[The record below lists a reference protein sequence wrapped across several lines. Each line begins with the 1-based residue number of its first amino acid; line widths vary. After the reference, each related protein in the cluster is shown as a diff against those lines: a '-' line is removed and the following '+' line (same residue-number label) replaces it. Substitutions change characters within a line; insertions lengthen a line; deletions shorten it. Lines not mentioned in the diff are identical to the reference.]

1 MSRIALPILPML
13 VALTACS
20 PAATSGTDAGAEA
33 GAEAPE
39 VVNTPESTD
48 GGEASSP
55 SDASAPDAPAP
66 DSPADGSVDAGSAG
80 GAPPPGSPPTPEVI
94 AGPGLNGNCDA
105 SKVQDVVGKTPEQA
119 RVDDAVR
126 RSGAKTVRVIP
137 HDGMVTMDYR
147 GDRLNLQL
155 DEAGRIVAA
164 TCG

>member
-39 VVNTPESTD
+39 VVNTPEPTD
-48 GGEASSP
+48 GGEASNP
-55 SDASAPDAPAP
+55 SDASAPDA
-66 DSPADGSVDAGSAG
+66 PADGSVDAGSAG
-80 GAPPPGSPPTPEVI
+80 SAPPPGSPPAPEVI
-94 AGPGLNGNCDA
+94 AGPGLDGNCDA
-105 SKVQDVVGKTPEQA
+105 SKVQDVVGKPPEQA